1 MMAGYGATGLETGP
15 QLGAEAWRTYAL
27 AVNSADT
34 SRGNADGGVRLGARD
49 VPICVNVEL
58 LVGVAVNVSRINLDG
73 ADRTCRVWRP

>member
-1 MMAGYGATGLETGP
+1 MVRRDLRQARNLEQKHGGTH
-15 QLGAEAWRTYAL
+15 AL

-49 VPICVNVEL
+49 VPTRVNVEL